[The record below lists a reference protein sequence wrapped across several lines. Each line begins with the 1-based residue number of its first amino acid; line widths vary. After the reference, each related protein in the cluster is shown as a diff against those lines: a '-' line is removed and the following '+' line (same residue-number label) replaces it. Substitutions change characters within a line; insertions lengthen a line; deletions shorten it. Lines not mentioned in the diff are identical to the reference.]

1 MEYLDN
7 LSNIISLCIT
17 AISIIA
23 SGVISWLIS
32 NRYYKK
38 GNRDNVRVSI
48 LLPMKQLLEEK
59 CSNPFRI
66 KPETLTAAKKLSE
79 EYSAQYLK
87 KNERALLSSVLDKME
102 AVQGRS
108 DREKYVEGI
117 FHCFIEAI
125 KENGIEPECVPMPI
139 GDPEN
144 PDSFVYT
151 YPNSF
156 DYLKLDLRKA
166 YDDCGWCSTNAEL
179 AQQARSLIG
188 GPWKEIMGNDHEI
201 PSLEKLSVAALNQQ
215 YVSEWKKDA
224 EAFKAARN
232 TFLQI
237 KT

>member
-79 EYSAQYLK
+79 EYS
-87 KNERALLSSVLDKME
+87 E
-102 AVQGRS
+102 
-108 DREKYVEGI
+108 EK
-117 FHCFIEAI
+117 
-125 KENGIEPECVPMPI
+125 
-139 GDPEN
+139 
-144 PDSFVYT
+144 
-151 YPNSF
+151 
-156 DYLKLDLRKA
+156 
-166 YDDCGWCSTNAEL
+166 
-179 AQQARSLIG
+179 
-188 GPWKEIMGNDHEI
+188 
-201 PSLEKLSVAALNQQ
+201 
-215 YVSEWKKDA
+215 
-224 EAFKAARN
+224 
-232 TFLQI
+232 
-237 KT
+237 

>member
-1 MEYLDN
+1 MSSLLD
-7 LSNIISLCIT
+7 
-17 AISIIA
+17 
-23 SGVISWLIS
+23 
-32 NRYYKK
+32 R
-38 GNRDNVRVSI
+38 
-48 LLPMKQLLEEK
+48 
-59 CSNPFRI
+59 
-66 KPETLTAAKKLSE
+66 
-79 EYSAQYLK
+79 
-87 KNERALLSSVLDKME
+87 ME

-125 KENGIEPECVPMPI
+125 KEKGVEPECVAIPI

-151 YPNSF
+151 YPGSF
-156 DYLKLDLRKA
+156 NYLKLDLENV
-166 YDDCGWCSTNAEL
+166 YDNCGWCSTNVEL
-179 AQQARSLIG
+179 ARQARMLIR

-232 TFLQI
+232 AFLQI
-237 KT
+237 KI